1 MYLLDTSV
9 VLFYILNPKR
19 IGSNTRKLLRKPNQM
34 MVCSVAIA
42 EIYVKQ
48 MLGKLQLKSPIEVL
62 VPNFGFRSLD
72 FSFEMAMELPSLSGL
87 VGHDPFDRMISAT
100 ARATGSKLIT
110 SDRALLSLGFD
121 WILDSFD

>member
-1 MYLLDTSV
+1 M
-9 VLFYILNPKR
+9 
-19 IGSNTRKLLRKPNQM
+19 KLLRKPNQL
-34 MVCSVAIA
+34 MVCSVSIA

-87 VGHDPFDRMISAT
+87 VGHDPFDRMIAAT